1 MQHTLVQWIVR
12 VRLQEQVLEAD
23 HNRVEVEH
31 WFPVFTEDVQAYVA
45 LEVYVGVVNLPQ
57 M

>member
-23 HNRVEVEH
+23 HNRVEVKH